1 MLAAMYS
8 ETGKY
13 AQAISTAQTALD
25 LAGKRNDQDLA
36 TALRGNINHYQYQ
49 ARQAQVAVPP
59 AQP

>member
-13 AQAISTAQTALD
+13 AQAISTAQAALD
-25 LAGKRNDQDLA
+25 LADKRNDQDLA
-36 TALRGNINHYQYQ
+36 TALRGNISHYEYQ
-49 ARQAQVAVPP
+49 ARQAQGAAPN